1 VFDFL
6 KPPHLPTLKGE
17 LVTEEEVQI
26 MKQLGVPNMAV
37 EMQLDMEPLLQ
48 TLRIMD
54 KGEEAMETLHLRLQ
68 VGNMVVFHLQDR
80 NTGFLHLLEASMEL
94 LHLLEVNTV
103 ELHLNL
109 LSKEVLPEQMV
120 SQVGILLPLQSMEA
134 EQTDMAHLLQ
144 T

>member
-17 LVTEEEVQI
+17 LATEEEVQI